1 MEKGQKINLKDISFN
16 VETLP
21 SKPLPWPIS
30 GVSISPSAAFPKI
43 SVSDLSKITP
53 HDLLKIDPGTE
64 IVGFNFSIDNL
75 KNDITETKNIGSK
88 FNNQTAELIRNAHDG
103 NTIMIENIRIIQ
115 NNSEIKIPS
124 KVYYVVN

>member
-1 MEKGQKINLKDISFN
+1 M
-16 VETLP
+16 
-21 SKPLPWPIS
+21 
-30 GVSISPSAAFPKI
+30 
-43 SVSDLSKITP
+43 
-53 HDLLKIDPGTE
+53 
-64 IVGFNFSIDNL
+64 GFNFSIDNL

-103 NTIMIENIRIIQ
+103 NTIMIENIRIIK